1 MWYRALRDNAIQ
13 LCFALFFCV
22 SSSLVSFAA
31 IKLFFVEF
39 KLASIFNLIIDI
51 WLIGIF
57 VIFLCFTLSVFLIVK
72 RQLGETFYWLVLI
85 HRLKK
90 YFVVVDVDRADDGAK
105 CYYNY
110 FNFGKALI
118 ISPDGLLNHKVN
130 LANLLDDIGSDF
142 GILHRES
149 MGHHEI
155 KYLFKSEEDAV
166 MFKLMS

>member
-1 MWYRALRDNAIQ
+1 MWYRAFRENALQ
-13 LCFALFFCV
+13 LCFALFWCV
-22 SSSLVSFAA
+22 SASLMSFSALK
-31 IKLFFVEF
+31 IFFVDLES
-39 KLASIFNLIIDI
+39 ASILNLLVDI
-51 WLIGIF
+51 WLIGVF
-57 VIFLCFTLSVFLIVK
+57 VVFLCFSLSVFLTLK
-72 RQLGETFYWLVLI
+72 RQLGETYCWLVLI

-90 YFVVVDVDRADDGAK
+90 YFVVVDVDRDNRAK
-105 CYYNY
+105 CYYND

-118 ISPDGLLNHKVN
+118 ISPDGLLHHKVN
-130 LANLLDDIGSDF
+130 LANLLNDIGSDF